1 MQLLKQWA
9 ALGDGVG
16 CLTGD
21 DVAEGEERLPN
32 HLRPEG
38 LNGRGIL
45 NLGET
50 RKPKK
55 RRNAGPLFSDLV

>member
-45 NLGET
+45 NLGKPGN
-50 RKPKK
+50 RKKGEML
-55 RRNAGPLFSDLV
+55 ALCSVL